1 MSMLV
6 PDFWAEGRAQS
17 RAGQRQLTVRRFGW
31 SMVGQDDAQRM
42 ADERAQAALTRVLAG
57 ERLARRDRKVPYN
70 GADGVPIREQVVS
83 RHGDEMITRNSYG
96 ALCLN
101 TPRVLI
107 ADVDRPEVALRS
119 WWFIWLPLCSLSIA
133 LVMGVFW
140 RFWPAPLSCARSA
153 SGFLEGLAALGGR
166 AALAVAAIG
175 AALAV
180 LAVIGVLADW
190 VDRRRRRAA
199 RDADEQPGGWWE
211 SSLHRVRA
219 FAAAHPDWGL
229 RIYRTPAGRRLI
241 VTHRTFSAED
251 PAVTEFFQ
259 AVQADPLYVAMC
271 RHQHCFRARLTGKP
285 WRMGIEEH
293 LKPRP
298 GVWPVAPESVPARDA
313 WLAAYDARARS
324 FAACRF
330 EAALGPPA
338 QPLDVAVVVDLHD
351 SLSQARKPELTL
363 A

>member
-17 RAGQRQLTVRRFGW
+17 RAGQRQVTVRRFGW

-57 ERLARRDRKVPYN
+57 ERLERRDRKVPYN

-83 RHGDEMITRNSYG
+83 RHGDEVITRNSYG

-107 ADVDRPEVALRS
+107 ADVDNVKVRLRGAGALWWSLVA
-119 WWFIWLPLCSLSIA
+119 LSIA
-133 LVMGVFW
+133 AGVALLPVHGMGWVALIASALV
-140 RFWPAPLSCARSA
+140 
-153 SGFLEGLAALGGR
+153 LAT
-166 AALAVAAIG
+166 AVAA
-175 AALAV
+175 
-180 LAVIGVLADW
+180 VIHGIRQGRQ
-190 VDRRRRRAA
+190 RRRELAGDAQSPA
-199 RDADEQPGGWWE
+199 RQ
-211 SSLHRVRA
+211 RVQA
-219 FAAAHPDWGL
+219 FADPHPDWGL
-229 RIYRTPAGRRLI
+229 RVYRTPAGLRLI
-241 VTHRTFSAED
+241 VTHRVFDPDE
-251 PAVTEFFQ
+251 PAVAEFFA

-330 EAALGPPA
+330 EAALGPSA

-351 SLSQARKPELTL
+351 SLSQARRPELTL